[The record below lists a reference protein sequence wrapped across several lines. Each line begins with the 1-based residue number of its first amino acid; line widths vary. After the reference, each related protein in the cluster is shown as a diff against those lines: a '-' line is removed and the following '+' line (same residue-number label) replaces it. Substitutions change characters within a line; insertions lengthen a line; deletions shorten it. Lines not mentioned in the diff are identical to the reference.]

1 MERLTMKLSLF
12 SYFAVYKST
21 YPRFTISTLNL
32 RFGLVERS
40 VGAGF
45 RLV

>member
-12 SYFAVYKST
+12 SYFAVCKST
-21 YPRFTISTLNL
+21 YPRFTIPTLYL

-40 VGAGF
+40 VGVGF
-45 RLV
+45 MLV